1 MVIVVLKR
9 KDILMAK
16 KRPHKK
22 RRFRYLPV
30 FLVVFA
36 VFMVY
41 QCIGQIV
48 EINDLKTQQAELE
61 GEYASIMEEREDLQA
76 QKDLLNDETYLER
89 LARENLLMI
98 RDGEYLIVPYE
109 ENDEVVDYD
118 DTNPDEG
125 ADIH

>member
-1 MVIVVLKR
+1 
-9 KDILMAK
+9 MAK